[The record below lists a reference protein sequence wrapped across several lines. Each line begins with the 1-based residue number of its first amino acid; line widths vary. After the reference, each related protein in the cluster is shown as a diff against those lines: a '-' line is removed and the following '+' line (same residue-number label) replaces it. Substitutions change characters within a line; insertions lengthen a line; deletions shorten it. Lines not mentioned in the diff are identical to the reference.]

1 VLYFKKQKTRLKALQ
16 YLNKYFSKYKWRILI
31 GLLITILSKLLALQV
46 PKIIG
51 ESFNVV
57 EDYLK
62 DKTIDIASVKK
73 ELLINVLIIIGVAL
87 LSGFFTFLMRQTLIV
102 TSRLIEFDLKNEIY
116 QQYQKLSL
124 NFYKKNRTGDLM
136 NRISDDVSKVRMYVG
151 PAVMYTMN
159 MIVLFAVGFTQM
171 VQVDL
176 KLTLYTLLP
185 FPLLSISIFFLSKV
199 IHKRSTIVQEYLS
212 ELTTFNQE
220 FFSGINVVKSYGIE
234 KLIIK
239 DFDKI
244 SDMSKEKNIHLQ
256 KANALFFPLMLF
268 LIGISNL
275 IVIYVGG
282 NQYINGEIQSG
293 VIIEF
298 IMYVN
303 ILTWPVAVV
312 GWVTSMVQQAEASQ
326 ARINEFLDQVP
337 EIKNESETS
346 TEIHGKVT
354 FKDVTFT
361 YDDTNITALKNINL
375 TVNPG
380 ETLAILGNTGSGKS
394 TIIELISR
402 LYDTTKGT
410 ILLDDKPIEQ
420 GNLNDI
426 RSQIGFVPQD
436 PFLFSDTIGNNIK
449 FGKEDATEDEI
460 IEAAKNA
467 VVHDNIIEFTNGY
480 NTILGERGVTLSGG
494 QKQRVSIARA
504 IIKNPKILI
513 FDDCLSA
520 VDTETEEKI
529 LSNLEKVSKNKTTFI
544 ISHRV
549 SSAKNADKIIVL
561 EEGEIIQQG
570 THNQLL
576 TQEGYY
582 KNLYEQQLLEKEN

>member
-1 VLYFKKQKTRLKALQ
+1 MKALQ

-31 GLLITILSKLLALQV
+31 GLVITVLSKILAL
-46 PKIIG
+46 KIPQIIR
-51 ESFNVV
+51 ESLNVV
-57 EDYLK
+57 EDYKNGVTNDVSL
-62 DKTIDIASVKK
+62 VKH

-87 LSGFFTFLMRQTLIV
+87 LSGFLTFLMRQTIIV

-136 NRISDDVSKVRMYVG
+136 NRISEDVSKVRMYVG

-171 VQVDL
+171 IQVDV
-176 KLTLYTLLP
+176 KLTLYTLIP
-185 FPLLSISIFFLSKV
+185 FPLLSISIFWLSKI

-212 ELTTFNQE
+212 KLTTFNQE

-234 KLIIK
+234 PSIIK
-239 DFDKI
+239 DFDEI
-244 SDMSKEKNIHLQ
+244 SNQSKEKNIHLE
-256 KANALFFPLMLF
+256 KANALFYPSMLL

-282 NQYINGEIQSG
+282 MQYIKGEIQIG
-293 VIIEF
+293 VVLEF
-298 IMYVN
+298 LLYVN

-326 ARINEFLDQVP
+326 VRINEFLNQVP
-337 EIKNESETS
+337 EIENSINS
-346 TEIHGKVT
+346 ATEIKGKVT

-361 YDDTNITALKNINL
+361 YDDTNITALKNINF
-375 TVNPG
+375 TVNSG
-380 ETLAILGNTGSGKS
+380 ETIAILGKTGSGKS

-402 LYDTTKGT
+402 LYDVSNGT
-410 ILLDDKPIEQ
+410 ILLDDIPIKQ
-420 GNLNDI
+420 TNLYDV

-436 PFLFSDTIGNNIK
+436 PFLFSDSIANNIK
-449 FGKEDATEDEI
+449 FGKEDTTEAEI

-467 VVHDNIIEFTNGY
+467 DVHKNIVDFPNGY
-480 NTILGERGVTLSGG
+480 KTILGERGVTLSGG

-529 LSNLEKVSKNKTTFI
+529 LSNLERVSKNKTTFI

-561 EEGEIIQQG
+561 DNGAITQQG

-576 TQEGYY
+576 KEAGYY
-582 KNLYEQQLLEKEN
+582 KELYEQQLLEKEN

>member
-1 VLYFKKQKTRLKALQ
+1 
-16 YLNKYFSKYKWRILI
+16 
-31 GLLITILSKLLALQV
+31 LLITILSKLLSL
-46 PKIIG
+46 KIPQIIRD
-51 ESFNVV
+51 SLNVV
-57 EDYLK
+57 EDYHNNVV
-62 DKTIDIASVKK
+62 TDIAVVKDQ
-73 ELLINVLIIIGVAL
+73 LLINVLIIIGIAL
-87 LSGFFTFLMRQTLIV
+87 LGGVLTFIMRQTIIV

-136 NRISDDVSKVRMYVG
+136 NRISEDVSKVRMYVG
-151 PAVMYTMN
+151 PAVMYSMN
-159 MIVLFAVGFTQM
+159 MIVLFAVGFSQM

-176 KLTLYTLLP
+176 KLTLYTLIP
-185 FPLLSISIFFLSKV
+185 FPLLSISIFILSKI
-199 IHKRSTIVQEYLS
+199 IHKRSTVVQEYLS
-212 ELTTFNQE
+212 KLTTFNQE

-234 KLIIK
+234 ASIIK
-239 DFDKI
+239 DFDVI
-244 SDMSKEKNIHLQ
+244 SDASKDKNIHLH
-256 KANALFFPLMLF
+256 KANALFFPLMLL

-275 IVIYVGG
+275 LVIYIGG
-282 NQYINGEIQSG
+282 NQYINGEIQIG
-293 VIIEF
+293 VVVEF
-298 IMYVN
+298 MLYVN

-326 ARINEFLDQVP
+326 ARINEFLKQVP
-337 EIKNESETS
+337 EIQNNNSAS
-346 TEIHGKVT
+346 TGIKGKVT
-354 FKDVTFT
+354 FKNVTFK
-361 YDDTNITALKNINL
+361 YDDTNITALKNINF
-375 TVNPG
+375 TVNSG
-380 ETLAILGNTGSGKS
+380 DTLAILGKTGSGKS

-402 LYDTTKGT
+402 LYDTTEGL
-410 ILLDDKPIEQ
+410 ILLDNKPIKEA
-420 GNLNDI
+420 NLNDV

-449 FGKEDATEDEI
+449 FGKEDATDAEI
-460 IEAAKNA
+460 IAAAKNA

-529 LSNLEKVSKNKTTFI
+529 LSNLENISKNKTTFI

-549 SSAKNADKIIVL
+549 SSAKNADKIIIL
-561 EEGEIIQQG
+561 DAGEITQQG
-570 THNQLL
+570 THNQLI

-582 KNLYEQQLLEKEN
+582 KELYEQQLLEKEF